1 MKAMLK
7 MWEFHLRAILS
18 WGKVSGRRL
27 TWAHLQSKEITLF
40 VFAKLGLERVPREL
54 RKIENFMILQD
65 HIRDHH
71 CKERIISTSFLPS
84 FLTCFLATPLGMWDL
99 RSPTRNRAPAPCIES
114 SES

>member
-65 HIRDHH
+65 HIRGHH
-71 CKERIISTSFLPS
+71 CKERIIST
-84 FLTCFLATPLGMWDL
+84 
-99 RSPTRNRAPAPCIES
+99 
-114 SES
+114 